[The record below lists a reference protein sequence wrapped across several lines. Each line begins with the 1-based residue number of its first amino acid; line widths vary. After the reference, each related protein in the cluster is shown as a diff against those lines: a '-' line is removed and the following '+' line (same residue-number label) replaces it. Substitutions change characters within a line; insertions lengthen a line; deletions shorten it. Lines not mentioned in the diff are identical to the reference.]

1 MGRIAKILGTVVC
14 SVMLCTG
21 IAVAENTGFMTQLSQ
36 SEHFDLSL
44 VTILFIV
51 LMGYGWAKQRDEIR

>member
-1 MGRIAKILGTVVC
+1 MGRITLITIAVLSCLG
-14 SVMLCTG
+14 LCTG
-21 IAVAENTGFMTQLSQ
+21 VAMADTTGVFAQLSQ

-51 LMGYGWAKQRDEIR
+51 LMGYGWTKQPKKLK